1 MRRRQPDHLRR
12 AFAERL
18 RHSESGR
25 YAMQDAVVV
34 VAAEEL
40 AATIAAERHRDF
52 TTREA
57 RYRQRGKCRAI
68 EKRLVEVLMERR
80 HQGEQVV
87 DREDFLPVL
96 GAECSRNSRSVL
108 ALVVLRLTKADGE
121 SLHRATGELRHQ
133 GYDRRTV
140 DATREE
146 CAERNIA
153 DDARLDAPREQGR
166 ELGQQI
172 ALGEVT

>member
-12 AFAERL
+12 AFAKHL
-18 RHSESGR
+18 RHSESRR
-25 YAMQDAVVV
+25 YAMQDAEVV

-57 RYRQRGKCRAI
+57 RYRQRGKCRAV
-68 EKRLVEVLMERR
+68 EKRLVEGLMERP

-96 GAECSRNSRSVL
+96 GADCSPDSRPGL
-108 ALVVLRLTKADGE
+108 ALLVSRPPQ
-121 SLHRATGELRHQ
+121 SPPATLPP
-133 GYDRRTV
+133 
-140 DATREE
+140 
-146 CAERNIA
+146 
-153 DDARLDAPREQGR
+153 AP
-166 ELGQQI
+166 
-172 ALGEVT
+172 AAPPTPP